1 MGKLGAWFRIIRPP
15 ILLISALGA
24 AVGAL
29 NVTVGRGIDP
39 DPVTFWLAL
48 IAWAPLV
55 YTGIMIHNDYTD
67 LESDKVN
74 RPHKPVP
81 SGAISPA
88 AARYSGLGMMFVGTG
103 MAFFIDIH
111 NGNINL
117 SAGLVALSLTI
128 IGIVYNKWGKGWGI
142 WGNIFVAYG
151 VAIIPF
157 YGAVAMEPID
167 GILMMAPLTIAIF
180 VMEIGREIIVCAE
193 DVEGDIK
200 AGFNTFP
207 VRVGQKKSMY
217 YAVMFYIG
225 YAIIYPLPFIMRCGI
240 LPGLYYDPIYLFGAT
255 VFAIVLFGTWYLT
268 LRQMTEKAFWNYIRT
283 GTRVGVL
290 FFQFI
295 LLISA
300 FYKGQI

>member
-1 MGKLGAWFRIIRPP
+1 MGKLFAWFRIIRPP
-15 ILLISALGA
+15 ILFISALGA

-29 NVTVGRGIDP
+29 NVNLNP
-39 DPVTFWLAL
+39 DPITFWLAL

-74 RPHKPVP
+74 RPDKPIP
-81 SGAISPA
+81 SGAISPNT
-88 AARYSGLGMMFVGTG
+88 ARFTGLGMMFGGTAL
-103 MAFFIDIH
+103 AFLINIH
-111 NGNINL
+111 EGEINY

-128 IGIVYNKWGKGWGI
+128 VGIVYNHWGKGWGI
-142 WGNIFVAYG
+142 WGNVFVAYG

-157 YGAVAMEPID
+157 YGAVAIEPVD
-167 GILMMAPLTIAIF
+167 GIIKLAPLALAIF

-200 AGFNTFP
+200 AGFKTFP
-207 VRVGQKKSMY
+207 VRIGQKKSMY
-217 YAVMFYIG
+217 VAVVFYIG
-225 YAIIYPLPFIMRCGI
+225 FAILYPAPYLFKWDI
-240 LPGLYYDPIYLFGAT
+240 LPSLYYDPVYLFGAT
-255 VFAIVLFGTWYLT
+255 AFALVLFVTWYLT
-268 LRQMTEKAFWNYIRT
+268 LKEMTERAFWNYIRT
-283 GTRVGVL
+283 GTRVGVI

-300 FYKGQI
+300 YYPNEI

>member
-1 MGKLGAWFRIIRPP
+1 MGKLNAWFRIIRPP

-29 NVTVGRGIDP
+29 NVNNNP
-39 DPVTFWLAL
+39 DQLTFWLAI

-67 LESDKVN
+67 LESDKIN
-74 RPHKPVP
+74 RPNKPVP
-81 SGAISPA
+81 SGAISPK
-88 AARYSGLGMMFVGTG
+88 AARWSGLGMMFGGTA

-111 NGNINL
+111 NGNINY

-157 YGAVAMEPID
+157 YGAVAIEPLD
-167 GILMMAPLTIAIF
+167 GIIKMAPLTLAIF

-200 AGFNTFP
+200 AGFRTFP

-217 YAVMFYIG
+217 YAVAFYVG
-225 YAIIYPLPFIMRCGI
+225 FVIIYPAPFLLRWDI
-240 LPGLYYDPIYLFGAT
+240 LPSLYYDPVYLIGAT
-255 VFAIVLFGTWYLT
+255 IFGIVLFVTWYLT
-268 LRQMTEKAFWNYIRT
+268 LKQMTEKAFWNYIRI

-300 FYKGQI
+300 FYPKTI

>member
-1 MGKLGAWFRIIRPP
+1 MKKFVAWFKIIRPP

-29 NVTVGRGIDP
+29 NVNNNP
-39 DPVTFWLAL
+39 DPITFWMAL

-67 LESDKVN
+67 LASDKIN
-74 RPHKPVP
+74 RPWKPVP
-81 SGAISPA
+81 SGAISPKTA
-88 AARYSGLGMMFVGTG
+88 KWTGLGMMGIGTIL
-103 MAFFIDIH
+103 AFFIDFH
-111 NGNINL
+111 NGRINW
-117 SAGLVALSLTI
+117 SAGLVALSLTAV
-128 IGIVYNKWGKGWGI
+128 GIVYNHWGKGWGI
-142 WGNIFVAYG
+142 WGNVFVAYG

-157 YGAVAMEPID
+157 YGGVAIEPID
-167 GILMMAPLTIAIF
+167 GILMMAPLAIAIF

-200 AGFNTFP
+200 AGFKTLP
-207 VRVGQKKSMY
+207 VRIGRKKSMVV
-217 YAVMFYIG
+217 AALFYIG
-225 YAIIYPLPFIMRCGI
+225 YVLIYPAPYLFRWDI
-240 LPGLYYDPIYLFGAT
+240 LPSLYYNLIYLLGAT
-255 VFAIVLFGTWYLT
+255 VFAVLLFVTWFLT
-268 LRQMTEKAFWNYIRT
+268 YRLMTEKAFWNYIRT

-300 FYKGQI
+300 FYYIGI

>member
-29 NVTVGRGIDP
+29 NVNPEP
-39 DPVTFWLAL
+39 DPLTFWLAI

-55 YTGIMIHNDYTD
+55 YTGIMVHNDYTD

-74 RPHKPVP
+74 RPNKPVP
-81 SGAISPA
+81 SGAVSPA
-88 AARYSGLGMMFVGTG
+88 AARWSGLGMMAGGTV

-111 NGNINL
+111 NGNINY
-117 SAGLVALSLTI
+117 SAGCVALSLTI

-157 YGAVAMEPID
+157 YGAVAMEPLD
-167 GILMMAPLTIAIF
+167 GIIKLAPLTLAIF

-200 AGFNTFP
+200 AGFRTFP
-207 VRVGQKKSMY
+207 VRVGQKRSMY
-217 YAVMFYIG
+217 YAVGFYVG
-225 YAIIYPLPFIMRCGI
+225 YAILYPLPFIFRWDI
-240 LPGLYYDPIYLFGAT
+240 LPGLYYDPVYLIGAT
-255 VFAIVLFGTWYLT
+255 IFGIILFATWYLT
-268 LRQMTEKAFWNYIRT
+268 IKQMTEKAFWNYIRT

-300 FYKGQI
+300 FYPETI

>member
-1 MGKLGAWFRIIRPP
+1 MGKLYAWFRIIRPP

-29 NVTVGRGIDP
+29 NVDNNP
-39 DPVTFWLAL
+39 DPLTFWLAL

-67 LESDKVN
+67 LESDKIN
-74 RPHKPVP
+74 RPNKPVP
-81 SGAISPA
+81 SGAVSPA
-88 AARYSGLGMMFVGTG
+88 AARWSGLGMMVGGTI

-111 NGNINL
+111 NGNINY
-117 SAGLVALSLTI
+117 SAGIVALSLTI

-157 YGAVAMEPID
+157 YGAVAIEPIE
-167 GILMMAPLTIAIF
+167 GILKMAPLTIAIF

-200 AGFNTFP
+200 AGFKTFP

-217 YAVMFYIG
+217 YAVMFYVG
-225 YAIIYPLPFIMRCGI
+225 YAIIYPMPFIMRWDI
-240 LPGLYYDPIYLFGAT
+240 LPGLYYDPVYIFGAT
-255 VFAIVLFGTWYLT
+255 IFAIVLFVTWYLT
-268 LRQMTEKAFWNYIRT
+268 LREMTEKAFWNYIRT

-300 FYKGQI
+300 FYEGTI

>member
-1 MGKLGAWFRIIRPP
+1 MGQFVRRLFMGKLNAWFRIIRPP

-29 NVTVGRGIDP
+29 NVDSNP
-39 DPVTFWLAL
+39 DPLTFWLAL

-81 SGAISPA
+81 SGAISPKP
-88 AARYSGLGMMFVGTG
+88 ARYSGLGMMFVGTV
-103 MAFFIDIH
+103 MAFFI
-111 NGNINL
+111 NY

-157 YGAVAMEPID
+157 YGAVAIEPID

-200 AGFNTFP
+200 AGFKTFP
-207 VRVGQKKSMY
+207 VRVGQKRSMY
-217 YAVMFYIG
+217 YAVMFYVG
-225 YAIIYPLPFIMRCGI
+225 YAVIYPAPFLLRWNI
-240 LPGLYYDPIYLFGAT
+240 LPGLYYDPIYLSGAT
-255 VFAIVLFGTWYLT
+255 IFGLVLFVTWYLT
-268 LRQMTEKAFWNYIRT
+268 LKEMTEKAFWNYIRT

-300 FYKGQI
+300 FYPETI

>member
-1 MGKLGAWFRIIRPP
+1 
-15 ILLISALGA
+15 
-24 AVGAL
+24 
-29 NVTVGRGIDP
+29 
-39 DPVTFWLAL
+39 
-48 IAWAPLV
+48 
-55 YTGIMIHNDYTD
+55 MIHNDYTD
-67 LESDKVN
+67 LKSDIVN
-74 RPHKPVP
+74 RPNKPVP

-88 AARYSGLGMMFVGTG
+88 AARWSGLSMMIVGTA

-111 NGNINL
+111 NGNINY

-128 IGIVYNKWGKGWGI
+128 VGIVYNHWGKGWGI
-142 WGNIFVAYG
+142 WGNVFVAYG

-157 YGAVAMEPID
+157 YGAVAIEPID
-167 GILMMAPLTIAIF
+167 GIIKMAPLTLAIF

-200 AGFNTFP
+200 AGFKTFP

-217 YAVMFYIG
+217 YAVMFYVG
-225 YAIIYPLPFIMRCGI
+225 YAIIYPAPFIMRWDI

-255 VFAIVLFGTWYLT
+255 VFAVILFVTWYLT
-268 LRQMTEKAFWNYIRT
+268 LREMTEKAFWNYIRT
-283 GTRVGVL
+283 GTWVGVI

-300 FYKGQI
+300 FYTGTI